1 MSRRLQMLIAWIF
14 TLINLGGGIYAAVN
28 LDIIHCLVHVAL
40 FGAGVYWLRH
50 LPPRAVA
57 ANSLGT
63 REEERFERLEQ
74 SLDVINSELQRIGE
88 GQQQIAHLERERVSR
103 ERSRG

>member
-14 TLINLGGGIYAAVN
+14 TLTNFGGGIYAAVHVE
-28 LDIIHCLVHVAL
+28 IIHTLVHLAL

-50 LPPRAVA
+50 LPPREA
-57 ANSLGT
+57 AASSSGT
-63 REEERFERLEQ
+63 PEEERFERLEQ
-74 SLDVINSELQRIGE
+74 SLDVINSELRRIGE

-103 ERSRG
+103 ERARG